1 MALRGLA
8 VHAPGDEIYVDQ
20 AGQGSSP
27 ASAIRNAIRNL
38 TLPDDDVRAELPTS
52 TAAQSPSTGMPR
64 PHINRVVSH
73 QSELV
78 SMMEK
83 GEVAC

>member
-27 ASAIRNAIRNL
+27 ASAIRTALRNL
-38 TLPDDDVRAELPTS
+38 TLPDDDGRAELPTS
-52 TAAQSPSTGMPR
+52 AAAQAPSTMPR

>member
-1 MALRGLA
+1 MALRALA
-8 VHAPGDEIYVDQ
+8 VHVPGDEIYVDQ

-38 TLPDDDVRAELPTS
+38 TLPDDGAELPTS
-52 TAAQSPSTGMPR
+52 AAAQAPSTMPR

>member
-1 MALRGLA
+1 MALRALA
-8 VHAPGDEIYVDQ
+8 VHVPGDEINVDQ

-27 ASAIRNAIRNL
+27 ASAIRNALRNL
-38 TLPDDDVRAELPTS
+38 TLPDDDGRAELPTS
-52 TAAQSPSTGMPR
+52 AAAAQAPSIMPR

>member
-27 ASAIRNAIRNL
+27 ASATRNAIRNL